1 MRLRFTALFAL
12 LTAAAVG
19 ALADDSGTGA
29 AAVKRLQALRPD
41 LVVEKVSPSPVP
53 NLVTLALSN
62 GDIVYATTDG
72 KYLLA
77 GDLIEMKDSGL
88 VNLATEERNA
98 KRRELLAAVPP
109 SEMAVFPATGERKA
123 FITVFTDVDCPWCR
137 KFHTESV
144 PELNKKGVEVRYL
157 AYPRQGLQ
165 SEAFTKMVSAWCAAD
180 RNDAINKLKRGQV
193 IPAKSCKNPVARE
206 YQLGQQIGVTGTPT
220 IVLENGELEA
230 GYVPAAELTKQL
242 GLGS

>member
-1 MRLRFTALFAL
+1 MRLRSMTL
-12 LTAAAVG
+12 LVLLGASAAV
-19 ALADDSGTGA
+19 ALADDAASGA
-29 AAVKRLQALRPD
+29 AAVKRLQTLRPD
-41 LVVEKVSPSPVP
+41 LVVEKVAPSPLP
-53 NLVTLALSN
+53 NLVALTLSN

-88 VNLATEERNA
+88 VNLADVERDA
-98 KRRELLAAVPP
+98 KRRELLAAVPA
-109 SEMAVFPATGERKA
+109 SEMAVFPAVGERKA

-137 KFHTESV
+137 KFHTEAV

-180 RNDAINKLKRGQV
+180 RQDAINKLKRGEA

-206 YQLGQQIGVTGTPT
+206 YQLGQRIGVTGTPT
-220 IVLENGELEA
+220 IVLEDGSLEA
-230 GYVPAAELTKQL
+230 GYVPATELAQRL
-242 GLGS
+242 GIGT